1 MLFLT
6 CMGGIDEI
14 LKEIAGNG
22 LINIYE
28 KTALDEGEEKKKPFK
43 VAVFLTEAK
52 RESTKREGVRKELI
66 HDREMYLADCSCSY
80 SPWHILYAS
89 SLSFSALQ
97 VIKSQQ

>member
-43 VAVFLTEAK
+43 VAVFLTEKNRA
-52 RESTKREGVRKELI
+52 
-66 HDREMYLADCSCSY
+66 
-80 SPWHILYAS
+80 
-89 SLSFSALQ
+89 
-97 VIKSQQ
+97 